1 MQGNRCRRSWINQRC
16 VNHSPFLVRPEIDGC
31 ASFTFHFLNGEVQ
44 RRAGNFAHSVL
55 LISRWSAVPIFYLRT
70 QLGIRR
76 EDRPCL
82 SQVGLLGSRC
92 PVVAEQA
99 GGPEISRPMGKAP
112 WQRQSLHRL
121 SAYIG

>member
-44 RRAGNFAHSVL
+44 RSAGNFAHSFL

-70 QLGIRR
+70 QLGIRPHTR
-76 EDRPCL
+76 SAQP
-82 SQVGLLGSRC
+82 VGTHSGTESSAGIERTRGT
-92 PVVAEQA
+92 PVD
-99 GGPEISRPMGKAP
+99 
-112 WQRQSLHRL
+112 WLC
-121 SAYIG
+121 